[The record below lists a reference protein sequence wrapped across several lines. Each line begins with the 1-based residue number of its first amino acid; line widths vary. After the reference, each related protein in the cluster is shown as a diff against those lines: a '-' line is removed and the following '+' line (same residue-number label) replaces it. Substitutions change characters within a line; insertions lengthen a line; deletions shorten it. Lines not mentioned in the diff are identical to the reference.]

1 MMSTMKEWLE
11 QYRVGLLVALVA
23 AVLTGLVAFRFL
35 KPNPGPLRLETV
47 TPPPTPSPEA
57 TPTPRPLRVYVSGA
71 VQVPEVYA
79 LPPDSIVKDALTA
92 AGGPSAEADLDR
104 INLASPLA
112 DGQHVY
118 VPHLGEEDPPVQPP
132 SSQRS
137 GSLLVNI
144 NTADAATLETL
155 PGIGPTIA
163 GSIID
168 YRQANG
174 PFGRI
179 EEIVDVSGIGPAT
192 FEKIKEL
199 ISTD

>member
-1 MMSTMKEWLE
+1 MMEWLE
-11 QYRVGLLVALVA
+11 RYRVGLFVAVVA
-23 AVLTGLVAFRFL
+23 VVLTGLVAFRL
-35 KPNPGPLRLETV
+35 LRPTPGPLQMETV
-47 TPPPTPSPEA
+47 TPPPSPSPEA

-71 VQVPEVYA
+71 VEAPDVYA

-104 INLASPLA
+104 INLASPLT

-118 VPHLGEEDPPVQPP
+118 VPHLGEEDLPVQPP
-132 SSQRS
+132 SGQRS
-137 GSLLVNI
+137 GNLRVNI
-144 NTADAATLETL
+144 NTADTATLETL

-163 GSIID
+163 GRIID

-174 PFGRI
+174 PYVSI
-179 EEIVDVSGIGPAT
+179 EEIMEVSGIGPAT
-192 FEKIKEL
+192 FEKIQDL

>member
-1 MMSTMKEWLE
+1 MEWLE
-11 QYRVGLLVALVA
+11 RYRVGLFVAVVA
-23 AVLTGLVAFRFL
+23 VVLTGLVVFRLL
-35 KPNPGPLRLETV
+35 KPTPGPLRMETV
-47 TPPPTPSPEA
+47 TPPPSPSPEA

-71 VQVPEVYA
+71 VQTPDVYA

-104 INLASPLA
+104 INLAAPLD

-118 VPHLGEEDPPVQPP
+118 VPRHGEDNPPVQPP
-132 SSQRS
+132 SAQRS

-144 NTADAATLETL
+144 NTADTATLETL

-163 GSIID
+163 GRIIE

-179 EEIVDVSGIGPAT
+179 EEIMEVSGIGPAT
-192 FEKIKEL
+192 F
-199 ISTD
+199 